1 MNLVTQIISPVV
13 IYFFNL
19 QLFPGHKNMN
29 GDSFCSGNLHLF
41 YRSGSSNAL
50 GGINKLDGSSQPGSS
65 ARAIPRNDVENVA
78 LLNDKRDRAAGLE
91 KERVT
96 TKGGNKY
103 VYDHATTFSPRI
115 FIGICVVLVTK

>member
-1 MNLVTQIISPVV
+1 
-13 IYFFNL
+13 
-19 QLFPGHKNMN
+19 MN
-29 GDSFCSGNLHLF
+29 GDSFCPGNFHLF

-65 ARAIPRNDVENVA
+65 ARAILRNDVENVA
-78 LLNDKRDRAAGLE
+78 LLNDKRDRATGLE

-103 VYDHATTFSPRI
+103 VYDYATTFSPHI
-115 FIGICVVLVTK
+115 FNGICVCIGDKVEACCKWEAAT